1 MLSGREWA
9 GAGCLRMGRRW
20 EQGLDTRVTLGRGQ
34 GHPWLNRA
42 IRSHPAL
49 DTLFVPLLV
58 GAGTA
63 LVTGATVLGTI
74 TCCFMKRLRK
84 R

>member
-1 MLSGREWA
+1 
-9 GAGCLRMGRRW
+9 MGG
-20 EQGLDTRVTLGRGQ
+20 EQ
-34 GHPWLNRA
+34 GHPRLNRA
-42 IRSHPAL
+42 ILSRPAL

-58 GAGTA
+58 GTGVA
-63 LVTGATVLGTI
+63 LVIGATILGSI

>member
-1 MLSGREWA
+1 MEGSDHSRLNVAILS
-9 GAGCLRMGRRW
+9 C
-20 EQGLDTRVTLGRGQ
+20 
-34 GHPWLNRA
+34 
-42 IRSHPAL
+42 PAL

-58 GAGTA
+58 GAGVA
-63 LVTGATVLGTI
+63 LVIGATILGTI

>member
-1 MLSGREWA
+1 
-9 GAGCLRMGRRW
+9 MGGTVGG
-20 EQGLDTRVTLGRGQ
+20 EQ
-34 GHPWLNRA
+34 GHPRLSRA
-42 IRSHPAL
+42 ILSRPAL

-58 GAGTA
+58 GAGVA
-63 LVTGATVLGTI
+63 LVIGATILGSI

>member
-1 MLSGREWA
+1 MNGGRGSHSPMEEA
-9 GAGCLRMGRRW
+9 RGAGVAVGA
-20 EQGLDTRVTLGRGQ
+20 GQ
-34 GHPWLNRA
+34 RLYPGLNRA
-42 IRSHPAL
+42 LYSHPAL

-58 GAGTA
+58 GAGVA

>member
-1 MLSGREWA
+1 MVLAHWLGPRVEGSDHSRLNVAILS
-9 GAGCLRMGRRW
+9 C
-20 EQGLDTRVTLGRGQ
+20 
-34 GHPWLNRA
+34 
-42 IRSHPAL
+42 PAL

-58 GAGTA
+58 GAGVA
-63 LVTGATVLGTI
+63 LVIGATILGTI

>member
-1 MLSGREWA
+1 M
-9 GAGCLRMGRRW
+9 GAGRRPP
-20 EQGLDTRVTLGRGQ
+20 R
-34 GHPWLNRA
+34 LNRA
-42 IRSHPAL
+42 IHSHPAL

-58 GAGTA
+58 GAGAA
-63 LVTGATVLGTI
+63 LVTGATILGTI

>member
-1 MLSGREWA
+1 MGWIELSVNGEEVGAYKLDRE
-9 GAGCLRMGRRW
+9 GAGTPVGEWVEGIL
-20 EQGLDTRVTLGRGQ
+20 
-34 GHPWLNRA
+34 
-42 IRSHPAL
+42 SHLAL

-58 GAGTA
+58 GAGVA

-84 R
+84 Q